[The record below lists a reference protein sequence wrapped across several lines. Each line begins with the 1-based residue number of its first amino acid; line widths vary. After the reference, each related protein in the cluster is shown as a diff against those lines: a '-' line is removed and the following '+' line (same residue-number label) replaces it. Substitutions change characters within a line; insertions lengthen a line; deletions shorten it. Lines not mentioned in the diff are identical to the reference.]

1 MSQKKLIIALDFAS
15 LDDVKNIVKDIDPD
29 QSMVKVGL
37 QLYVSEGKKVL
48 DYLSEKGFE
57 IFLDLKL
64 HDIPNTVRKTI
75 KEISNFNVSM
85 TTIHL
90 QGGRDMIEASL
101 ENSLGTKII
110 GVSILTSLND
120 TDINEIYGSHF
131 NDQFNAYG
139 LALYFQREDLPS
151 ISASIEQKEGSIG
164 GITNNWILG
173 LQKEINQVT
182 FGLATGTYNNDENK
196 ALVEFSKV
204 GLLKRLNISNFSTD
218 NKQQNL
224 EKNIFI

>member
-15 LDDVKNIVKDIDPD
+15 LEDVKNIVKDIDPN

-37 QLYVSEGKKVL
+37 QLYVSEGRKVL

-131 NDQFNAYG
+131 NDQFNRAIN
-139 LALYFQREDLPS
+139 LAKSTEVDGIVCSPKELIQLKDLNKIKIVPG
-151 ISASIEQKEGSIG
+151 IRNEVTNDDQKRTMSASEAYKNGADFIVVGRPITKADNIKEA
-164 GITNNWILG
+164 IL
-173 LQKEINQVT
+173 
-182 FGLATGTYNNDENK
+182 AY
-196 ALVEFSKV
+196 S
-204 GLLKRLNISNFSTD
+204 
-218 NKQQNL
+218 
-224 EKNIFI
+224 

>member
-131 NDQFNAYG
+131 DDQFNRAIN
-139 LALYFQREDLPS
+139 LAKSTEVDGIVCSPKELIQLKDLNKIKIVPG
-151 ISASIEQKEGSIG
+151 IRNEVTNDDQKRTMSASEAYKNGADFIVVGRPITKADNIKEA
-164 GITNNWILG
+164 IL
-173 LQKEINQVT
+173 
-182 FGLATGTYNNDENK
+182 AY
-196 ALVEFSKV
+196 S
-204 GLLKRLNISNFSTD
+204 
-218 NKQQNL
+218 
-224 EKNIFI
+224 

>member
-15 LDDVKNIVKDIDPD
+15 LEDVKYIVKDIDPN
-29 QSMVKVGL
+29 QSMVKVGF

-90 QGGRDMIEASL
+90 HGGRDMIEASI
-101 ENSLGTKII
+101 ESSQGTKII

-120 TDINEIYGSHF
+120 TDMNEIYGSHF
-131 NDQFNAYG
+131 NDQFSRAIN
-139 LALYFQREDLPS
+139 LAKITDIDGIVCSPKELIQLKDLNKIKIVPG
-151 ISASIEQKEGSIG
+151 IRNEVTNDDQKRTMSASEAYKNGADFIVVGRPITKADNIKEA
-164 GITNNWILG
+164 ILDY
-173 LQKEINQVT
+173 T
-182 FGLATGTYNNDENK
+182 
-196 ALVEFSKV
+196 
-204 GLLKRLNISNFSTD
+204 
-218 NKQQNL
+218 
-224 EKNIFI
+224 

>member
-15 LDDVKNIVKDIDPD
+15 LEDVKNIVKDIDPN

-131 NDQFNAYG
+131 DDQFNRAIN
-139 LALYFQREDLPS
+139 LAKSTEVDGIVCSPKELIQLKDLNKIKIVPG
-151 ISASIEQKEGSIG
+151 IRNEVTNDDQKRTMSASEAYKNGADFIVVGRPITKADNIKEA
-164 GITNNWILG
+164 IL
-173 LQKEINQVT
+173 
-182 FGLATGTYNNDENK
+182 AY
-196 ALVEFSKV
+196 S
-204 GLLKRLNISNFSTD
+204 
-218 NKQQNL
+218 
-224 EKNIFI
+224 

>member
-120 TDINEIYGSHF
+120 TDMNEIYGSHF
-131 NDQFNAYG
+131 NDQFNRAIN
-139 LALYFQREDLPS
+139 LAKSTEVDGIVCSPKELIQLKDLNKIKIVPG
-151 ISASIEQKEGSIG
+151 IRNEVTNDDQKRTMSASEAYKNGADFIVVGRPITKADNIKEA
-164 GITNNWILG
+164 IL
-173 LQKEINQVT
+173 
-182 FGLATGTYNNDENK
+182 AY
-196 ALVEFSKV
+196 S
-204 GLLKRLNISNFSTD
+204 
-218 NKQQNL
+218 
-224 EKNIFI
+224 

>member
-64 HDIPNTVRKTI
+64 HDIPNTVRKAI

-131 NDQFNAYG
+131 NDQFNRAIN
-139 LALYFQREDLPS
+139 LAKSTEVDGIVCSPKELIQLKDLNKIKIVPG
-151 ISASIEQKEGSIG
+151 IRNEVTNDDQKRTMSASEAYKNGADFIVVGRPITKADNIKEA
-164 GITNNWILG
+164 IL
-173 LQKEINQVT
+173 
-182 FGLATGTYNNDENK
+182 AY
-196 ALVEFSKV
+196 S
-204 GLLKRLNISNFSTD
+204 
-218 NKQQNL
+218 
-224 EKNIFI
+224 

>member
-15 LDDVKNIVKDIDPD
+15 LDDIKNIVKDIDPD

-131 NDQFNAYG
+131 NDQFNRAIN
-139 LALYFQREDLPS
+139 LAKNTEVDGIVCSPKELIQLKDLNKIKIVPG
-151 ISASIEQKEGSIG
+151 IRNEVTNDDQKRTMSASEAYKNGADFIVVGRPITKADNIKEA
-164 GITNNWILG
+164 IL
-173 LQKEINQVT
+173 
-182 FGLATGTYNNDENK
+182 AY
-196 ALVEFSKV
+196 S
-204 GLLKRLNISNFSTD
+204 
-218 NKQQNL
+218 
-224 EKNIFI
+224 

>member
-15 LDDVKNIVKDIDPD
+15 LDDIKNIVKDIDPD

-131 NDQFNAYG
+131 NDQFNRAINLTKNTEVDG
-139 LALYFQREDLPS
+139 IVCSPKELIQLKDLNKIKIVPG
-151 ISASIEQKEGSIG
+151 IRNEVTNDDQKRTMSASEAYKNGADFIVVGRPITKADNIKEA
-164 GITNNWILG
+164 IL
-173 LQKEINQVT
+173 
-182 FGLATGTYNNDENK
+182 AY
-196 ALVEFSKV
+196 S
-204 GLLKRLNISNFSTD
+204 
-218 NKQQNL
+218 
-224 EKNIFI
+224 

>member
-1 MSQKKLIIALDFAS
+1 MSEKKLIIALDFAS

-37 QLYVSEGKKVL
+37 QLYVSEGRKVL

-101 ENSLGTKII
+101 ESSLRTKII
-110 GVSILTSLND
+110 GVSILTSLNE
-120 TDINEIYGSHF
+120 TDMYEIYGSHF
-131 NDQFNAYG
+131 NDQFSRAIN
-139 LALYFQREDLPS
+139 LAE
-151 ISASIEQKEGSIG
+151 
-164 GITNNWILG
+164 ITNIDGVVCSPKELIQLKDLNKIKVVPGIRNKVANDDQKRTMTASEAYKNGADFIVVGRPITKADNIKEAILDY
-173 LQKEINQVT
+173 T
-182 FGLATGTYNNDENK
+182 
-196 ALVEFSKV
+196 
-204 GLLKRLNISNFSTD
+204 
-218 NKQQNL
+218 
-224 EKNIFI
+224 EK

>member
-131 NDQFNAYG
+131 NDQFNRAIN
-139 LALYFQREDLPS
+139 LAKSTEVDGIVCSPKELIQLKDLNKIKIVPG
-151 ISASIEQKEGSIG
+151 IRNEVTNDDQKRTMSASEAYKNGADFIVVGRPITKADNIKEA
-164 GITNNWILG
+164 IL
-173 LQKEINQVT
+173 
-182 FGLATGTYNNDENK
+182 AY
-196 ALVEFSKV
+196 S
-204 GLLKRLNISNFSTD
+204 
-218 NKQQNL
+218 
-224 EKNIFI
+224 